1 MNTKIKNTISLLVLL
16 TILGSYSFVKAETS
30 SGEWVKKE
38 QRINGSWMIESR
50 ADGSYLVLD
59 ESFKTRKA
67 PDLKFILSNKP
78 IDQVNSKN
86 ALDGGKIVALLD
98 SNRGEQ
104 SYKLPDDYA
113 DYTTLLLHCEQFSKL
128 WGAASL

>member
-1 MNTKIKNTISLLVLL
+1 MNTKIKNTISLLMLL
-16 TILGSYSFVKAETS
+16 TILGSYSLAKAETI

-38 QRINGSWMIESR
+38 QRISGAWAIESR

-59 ESFKTRKA
+59 ENFKTKKA
-67 PDLKFILSNKP
+67 PDLKFVLSNKSV
-78 IDQVNSKN
+78 DQLTSSN
-86 ALDGGKIVALLD
+86 ALDGGKIVALLE

-113 DYTTLLLHCEQFSKL
+113 DYTTLLLHCERYSKL
-128 WGAASL
+128 WGATSI

>member
-1 MNTKIKNTISLLVLL
+1 MKKIKSTISLLMLL
-16 TILGSYSFVKAETS
+16 TILGGYSLAKAETI

-38 QRINGSWMIESR
+38 QGIIGSWMIEQR
-50 ADGSYLVLD
+50 TDGSYLVLD
-59 ESFKTRKA
+59 EDFKTRKA

-78 IDQVNSKN
+78 IGEVTNSN
-86 ALDGGKIVALLD
+86 ALDGGIIVALLE

-113 DYTTLLLHCEQFSKL
+113 DYATLLLHCEQYSKL